1 MRKDLTPDPAVYIK
15 VCPLHIEDPARRH
28 EFKASSL
35 RQVYCCYAHRNYA
48 KWLRWHERDRLK
60 KIEGKLVKG
69 KVKKAMLARGIR
81 HLGLF
86 EALRGEALEKDKSTK
101 GATTLAD
108 IHYSVA
114 QAGAKGVKKSAPS
127 FERAEKLRPEMMEFF
142 TVPREMWESRPED
155 WLQ

>member
-15 VCPLHIEDPARRH
+15 VCPVYMEDHRRH
-28 EFKASSL
+28 EFKASDL
-35 RQVYCCYAHRNYA
+35 RQVYCTYAHKNLA
-48 KWLRWHERDRLK
+48 KQYRWQERARLK

-86 EALRGEALEKDKSTK
+86 EALRGEALEKDKSTF

-142 TVPREMWESRPED
+142 TVPREMWAERPED